1 MKKIISIFL
10 VLALCFSFP
19 MTAMAYGNG
28 DIGTT
33 STIGAGGYRAVALK
47 TDGTLWIWGM
57 FATPYVDPKWGLNMG
72 LQLKP
77 TKVLSDVISVSC
89 EDYHT
94 AAIKKDHSL
103 WMWGSNTAGELGSET
118 LGMIFNE
125 TRYQLT
131 PAKIMDDVSAVSL
144 GGGHTAVIKTDGSL
158 WLFGSND
165 CGQIGNN
172 YVGNAIRKD
181 IRGREYPVQTTPVK
195 IMDDV
200 VSVSCGLSFTAA
212 VKKDGSLWTWGDN
225 QQGQLGNGED
235 GDEALVDGIVY
246 VSRKDQYT
254 PKKIMDDVV
263 LVSCGNT
270 HAAAIKKDGSL
281 WVWGING
288 LEGTLGFGL
297 TNESDTAV
305 PVKLMDDVVSVCCS
319 NSGTAVI
326 KKDGSLWVWGN
337 NYYGLVNPDSSR
349 NIGTPTKVMD
359 NCRSV
364 ALGDSIIFAL
374 KNNGSLY
381 GWGYAEYLG
390 NNGKSNGGSSRHG
403 SGDVQTTP
411 VKILDNVA
419 LPSGTTPIVV
429 PDVPSSWA
437 KAEVES
443 AISNG
448 IVPEELQKN
457 YKKPISRENVAEM
470 LVSLIEESMGQSID
484 EILTEEGAEI
494 NKNAFS
500 DTTDTN
506 VLAANALGII
516 NGIGNGKFNPN
527 GTLTRAQIAAMIN
540 RVAKVVGIDTEG
552 FTHNFTDVSNHWVNP
567 ELGWPVE
574 ANIIAGVGNNKFD
587 PSTEL
592 TTEQTIIITYRALQA
607 LSK

>member
-281 WVWGING
+281 WVWGIN
-288 LEGTLGFGL
+288 
-297 TNESDTAV
+297 
-305 PVKLMDDVVSVCCS
+305 
-319 NSGTAVI
+319 
-326 KKDGSLWVWGN
+326 
-337 NYYGLVNPDSSR
+337 YYGLVNPDSSR